1 MNTAPV
7 VFEPIRF
14 GITGPGYI
22 HSMREGYFDDAQAYG
37 LDAPSYI
44 ATGSLRSSFQPAESW
59 RGPQHYIASTDM
71 RRQW

>member
-1 MNTAPV
+1 MNTPI

-44 ATGSLRSSFQPAESW
+44 ATGSTRGHLMAAEDW
-59 RGPQHYIASTDM
+59 RGPQHYIAFTDA